1 MKFLTNSSPTGK
13 RKQAPMSLPMQHII
27 RHLFRVE
34 TLEEVPRQQLEE
46 LVEEYPS
53 FGVGRYLLSRKLQ
66 AEAAGHFGEETQKT
80 NLYFANPLW
89 LQWLLQDDQAYASTE
104 EAFAP
109 EEPAHSLQPEEWN
122 AAGDAELP

>member
-66 AEAAGHFGEETQKT
+66 AEAAGHFGEEKQTCTLPTPYGCNGSCRMTRPTIPRKK
-80 NLYFANPLW
+80 LF
-89 LQWLLQDDQAYASTE
+89 LLKSRPIHYNRRNGMQRVMR
-104 EAFAP
+104 
-109 EEPAHSLQPEEWN
+109 
-122 AAGDAELP
+122 